1 MTVDESR
8 DIVIFDINGGNDNS
22 KIQNGLKNTLR
33 DTEQ

>member
-22 KIQNGLKNTLR
+22 KVQNWVKNTMK